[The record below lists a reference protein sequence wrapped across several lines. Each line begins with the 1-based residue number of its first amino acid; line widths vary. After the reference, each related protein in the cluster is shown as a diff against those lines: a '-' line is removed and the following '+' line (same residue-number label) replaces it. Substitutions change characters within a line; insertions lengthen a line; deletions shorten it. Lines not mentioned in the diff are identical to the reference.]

1 MTGSGSGGGGG
12 GGGRG
17 TALETRRI
25 LLDGAILEVVRDG
38 DELVAPD
45 GRRIGCDAALHLPPA
60 EPTKIICAH
69 LNYRDRL
76 GELKATCP
84 PAPNYFYKPPSCLV
98 GHGAAVVRPKGCKY
112 LNYEG
117 EVAIV
122 IGRAARNI
130 RMAEAE
136 DYIGGYT
143 LANDYAL
150 HDFRDADRGSMV
162 RVKGADTLGLVGPGL
177 VRDWSP
183 GRQTIRT
190 LVNGRI
196 VQQSSLDQMIW
207 SIAYL
212 VTDLARMMTL
222 MPGDII
228 MTGTPANSR
237 PVQPGDRVAVEVEG
251 LGRLENT
258 VIEGE
263 CGVSDEAGW
272 PPAASERVLGV
283 ALGER
288 LRE

>member
-1 MTGSGSGGGGG
+1 MSLRQSRDGS
-12 GGGRG
+12 
-17 TALETRRI
+17 AKETRRI
-25 LLDGAILEVVRDG
+25 LLAGVILEVVRDG
-38 DELVAPD
+38 DELVARD
-45 GRRIGCDAALHLPPA
+45 GRRIGCEEAVHLPPV

-76 GELKATCP
+76 EELKAACP
-84 PAPNYFYKPPSCLV
+84 PAPNYFYKPPSCLI
-98 GHGAAVVRPKGCKY
+98 GHRGGVVRPKGCKY

-162 RVKGADTLGLVGPGL
+162 RVKGADTLGLVGPAW
-177 VRDWSP
+177 VRDWRP
-183 GRQTIRT
+183 ARQTIRT
-190 LVNGRI
+190 LVNGRV
-196 VQQSSLDQMIW
+196 VQESSIDQMIW
-207 SIAYL
+207 NMAYL

-222 MPGDII
+222 LPGDLIL
-228 MTGTPANSR
+228 TGTPAHSR
-237 PVQPGDRVAVEVEG
+237 PVQPGDSVAVEVEG

-258 VIEGE
+258 IVEGE
-263 CGVSDEAGW
+263 SGVSDEAGW

>member
-1 MTGSGSGGGGG
+1 MPTGESRGGS
-12 GGGRG
+12 
-17 TALETRRI
+17 AYETRRI
-25 LLDGAILEVVRDG
+25 LLQGAAVEVVRDG
-38 DELVAPD
+38 EELVAPD
-45 GRRIGCDAALHLPPA
+45 GRRIGCEGAVHLPPVQ
-60 EPTKIICAH
+60 PTKIICAH

-76 GELKATCP
+76 EELKAACP

-98 GHGAAVVRPKGCKY
+98 GHRAAVVRPKGCKY

-122 IGRAARNI
+122 IGRPARNI

-136 DYIGGYT
+136 NYIGGYT

-162 RVKGADTLGLVGPGL
+162 RVKGADTLGLVGPGV
-177 VRDWSP
+177 VRGWRP
-183 GRQTIRT
+183 ARQVIRT
-190 LVNGRI
+190 LVNGRV
-196 VQQSSLDQMIW
+196 VQQSSIDQMIW
-207 SIAYL
+207 SMAYL
-212 VTDLARMMTL
+212 ITDLARMMTL
-222 MPGDII
+222 MPGDLI
-228 MTGTPANSR
+228 MTGTPARSR
-237 PVQPGDRVAVEVEG
+237 PVQPGDAVAVEVEG

-258 VIEGE
+258 IVEGE

-283 ALGER
+283 ALGEQ

>member
-1 MTGSGSGGGGG
+1 MSARTDRRVS
-12 GGGRG
+12 
-17 TALETRRI
+17 AAETRRI
-25 LLDGAILEVVRDG
+25 LLDGVSVQVEREG
-38 DELVAPD
+38 DELVAQD
-45 GRRIGCDAALHLPPA
+45 GRRIGCKRAVHLPPV

-76 GELKATCP
+76 EELKAVCP

-98 GHGAAVVRPKGCKY
+98 GHRAAVVRPKGCKY

-130 RMAEAE
+130 RMADAE

-162 RVKGADTLGLVGPGL
+162 RVKGADTLGLVGPGV
-177 VRDWSP
+177 VRGWKP
-183 GRQTIRT
+183 ARQAIRT
-190 LVNGRI
+190 FVNGRV
-196 VQQSSLDQMIW
+196 VQESSIDRMIW
-207 SIAYL
+207 NMAYL

-222 MPGDII
+222 VPGDLI

-237 PVQPGDRVAVEVEG
+237 PVEPGDTVAVEVDG

-258 VIEGE
+258 IVEGE
-263 CGVSDEAGW
+263 SAISTEAGW
-272 PPAASERVLGV
+272 PPGASERVLGV

>member
-1 MTGSGSGGGGG
+1 M
-12 GGGRG
+12 
-17 TALETRRI
+17 
-25 LLDGAILEVVRDG
+25 LDGAIVEVVRDG
-38 DELVAPD
+38 DELVAQD
-45 GRRIGCDAALHLPPA
+45 GRRIDSEHAVHLPPV

-69 LNYRDRL
+69 LNYRNRL
-76 GELKATCP
+76 EELKAACP

-98 GHGAAVVRPKGCKY
+98 GHRSAVVRPKGCKY

-122 IGRAARNI
+122 IGCTARNV
-130 RMAEAE
+130 RMADAE
-136 DYIGGYT
+136 NYIGGYT

-177 VRDWSP
+177 VRGWKPAS
-183 GRQTIRT
+183 QAIRT
-190 LVNGRI
+190 FVNGCV
-196 VQQSSLDQMIW
+196 VQESSIDQMIW
-207 SIAYL
+207 NMAYL

-222 MPGDII
+222 VPGDLIL
-228 MTGTPANSR
+228 TGTPANSR
-237 PVQPGDRVAVEVEG
+237 PVQPGDTVAVEVDG

-258 VIEGE
+258 IVEGDSV
-263 CGVSDEAGW
+263 VSDEAGW
-272 PPAASERVLGV
+272 PPTASERVLGV